1 MYFHFYMQAF
11 PGKEC
16 LCRPLRVFTE
26 CAAMVSVLRL
36 VMVAPAVLLLLAVT
50 AKQNGT
56 VIRESCG
63 EEEAVV
69 ARLDAG
75 AEVQIRFALADGSGC
90 YNVTATVNGN
100 QTSGWVAGH
109 DLTGLEEFERRRQ
122 GGRSLGD
129 TASSP
134 ASPAEAPKTAPHIDL
149 RRADPLLSRVG
160 DLLSANHPGEALELL
175 QPFLKGSKPDPAVL
189 MAAGLAAYRQDDLRG
204 ALDYWKQSLDQRP
217 DPQLEAAYKQ
227 VEQEAAADHSGDK
240 LYGYRFQLRYE
251 GTSVPADTA
260 RRMVAVLDEEF
271 TRVSSELGCP
281 AEERIPVIVQS
292 REAYLKTTGASEW
305 SGGQYD
311 GRIHIA
317 LVEGTEMG
325 PGTRRL
331 FAHEIVHACLAT
343 LGRWPAWLHE
353 GLAQRLSGDT
363 LSTLQRSQV
372 DALIEAHAL
381 PKLEG
386 LEKSWSHMDAPHA
399 QAAYALALAAADAL
413 YDNYSAY
420 GIPNLLRDPDR
431 LPQVAAELDRKL
443 GL

>member
-1 MYFHFYMQAF
+1 MLA
-11 PGKEC
+11 
-16 LCRPLRVFTE
+16 PL
-26 CAAMVSVLRL
+26 
-36 VMVAPAVLLLLAVT
+36 VLLLLAVT
-50 AKQNGT
+50 AKQDQT
-56 VIRESCG
+56 ILRESCG
-63 EEEAVV
+63 EDEPVL
-69 ARLDAG
+69 ARLAAG

-90 YNVTATVNGN
+90 YNVAATVNGN
-100 QTSGWVAGH
+100 QVSGWVAGR
-109 DLTGLEEFERRRQ
+109 DLAGLDEFERQRQ
-122 GGRSLGD
+122 AGRSLGD
-129 TASSP
+129 AAPSSTA
-134 ASPAEAPKTAPHIDL
+134 AAPGPNAGTKIEL
-149 RRADPLLSRVG
+149 RRTDPLLSRVS
-160 DLLSANHPGEALELL
+160 DLLRANHPGEALDLL

-189 MAAGLAAYRQDDLRG
+189 MAAGLAAYRQDDLHG

-227 VEQEAAADHSGDK
+227 LEQEAAADRSGDK

-251 GTSVPADTA
+251 GASVPAETA

-271 TRVSSELGCP
+271 TRVSSALGCP
-281 AEERIPVIVQS
+281 AEERIPVVVQS

-317 LVEGTEMG
+317 LMEGSDMG
-325 PGTRRL
+325 PATRRL
-331 FAHEIVHACLAT
+331 FAHEIVHACLAA

-353 GLAQRLSGDT
+353 GLAQKLSGDT
-363 LSTLQRSQV
+363 LTALQRSQV
-372 DALIEAHAL
+372 EALIESHAL

-413 YDNYSAY
+413 YDEYAAY
-420 GIPNLLRDPDR
+420 GIPNLLRDPGR
-431 LPQVAAELDRKL
+431 LPQVAAELDKKL

>member
-1 MYFHFYMQAF
+1 MIA
-11 PGKEC
+11 
-16 LCRPLRVFTE
+16 PL
-26 CAAMVSVLRL
+26 A
-36 VMVAPAVLLLLAVT
+36 LLLLAVT
-50 AKQNGT
+50 AKQDRT
-56 VIRESCG
+56 VMRESCG
-63 EEEAVV
+63 EDEAVV
-69 ARLDAG
+69 ARLPAG

-90 YNVTATVNGN
+90 YNVAATVNGN
-100 QTSGWVAGH
+100 QVSGWVAGR
-109 DLTGLEEFERRRQ
+109 DLAGLEEFERQRQ
-122 GGRSLGD
+122 AGRSLSD
-129 TASSP
+129 AAPSSSAAAPSSTAAVP
-134 ASPAEAPKTAPHIDL
+134 GPDAGANIEL
-149 RRADPLLSRVG
+149 RRANPLLSRVS
-160 DLLSANHPGEALELL
+160 DLLTANHPGEALDLL
-175 QPFLKGSKPDPAVL
+175 QPFLKGSRPDPAVL
-189 MAAGLAAYRQDDLRG
+189 MAAGLAAYRQDDLHG

-227 VEQEAAADHSGDK
+227 LEQEAAADRSGDK

-251 GTSVPADTA
+251 GASVPAEAA

-281 AEERIPVIVQS
+281 AEERIAVVVQS

-305 SGGQYD
+305 SGAQYD

-317 LVEGTEMG
+317 LAEGLEMG

-353 GLAQRLSGDT
+353 GLAQKLSGDALT
-363 LSTLQRSQV
+363 ALQRAQMN
-372 DALIEAHAL
+372 ALIESHAL

-386 LEKSWSHMDAPHA
+386 LEKSWAHMDGPHA

-413 YDNYSAY
+413 YENYAAY
-420 GIPNLLRDPDR
+420 GIPNLLRDPGR